1 MQVDI
6 SEFPVKLRQAL
17 LTKDYNNL
25 LKANKTKCLNDNL
38 LGMIGC
44 IPVVG
49 AWLSAGIESGF
60 SYSDAALFRKVFAFI
75 YGIKDTSVEEREAF
89 VREVETTANDV
100 SGNVICDMINR
111 LDNINKSE
119 ILANLMK
126 ARISGDIDIADFFR
140 LSAVCER
147 IPYPDL
153 QHLKLF
159 EDENY
164 IGGGVTELLYSSGA
178 LLQRT
183 IGENSN
189 TYTLSASG
197 RKLLKYGLLYDVNL
211 NAKNATL
218 IPSLGIED
226 IDNIIEQKRDDK
238 DMFDYDVSRGK

>member
-1 MQVDI
+1 MLTENYDN
-6 SEFPVKLRQAL
+6 LR
-17 LTKDYNNL
+17 
-25 LKANKTKCLNDNL
+25 KADKGKCLNDNL

-49 AWLSAGIESGF
+49 AWISAGIESSF

-75 YGIKDTSVEEREAF
+75 YGIKDTSVEERKAF
-89 VREVETTANDV
+89 VEEVESTAKDV

-111 LDNINKSE
+111 LDNINKAE

-126 ARISGDIDIADFFR
+126 AKMNGDIDIADFFR

-147 IPYPDL
+147 IPYSDL
-153 QHLKLF
+153 QHLKQF
-159 EDENY
+159 EDEDC
-164 IGGGVTELLYSSGA
+164 IDGGVTELLYSSGA

-183 IGENSN
+183 IGEDSN
-189 TYTLSASG
+189 TYTLSALG
-197 RKLLKYGLLYDVNL
+197 RKLLKYGLLYNVNL
-211 NAKNATL
+211 DTKNATL

-226 IDNIIEQKRDDK
+226 IDNIIEQKRDDQ